1 MLDLMEL
8 TTLTI
13 ISLGEMTY
21 KDYFVLQTGEFKLH
35 NKKQSDKIISL
46 SVGAYSD
53 SVLGQDVYLFNDDGP
68 VYGPNGEW
76 ELDPDD
82 NRCDS
87 YYHGRPVFATCKNNC
102 PGGEFTVV
110 SSELFSNN
118 YNHQQTNSM
127 FLFS

>member
-1 MLDLMEL
+1 MRL
-8 TTLTI
+8 
-13 ISLGEMTY
+13 S
-21 KDYFVLQTGEFKLH
+21 FN
-35 NKKQSDKIISL
+35 NKT
-46 SVGAYSD
+46 YSD
-53 SVLGQDVYLFNDDGP
+53 SILSCSVGFYFGQLVYEFNDDGP

-102 PGGEFTVV
+102 PGGELTVV

-118 YNHQQTNSM
+118 YKHQQTNSL
-127 FLFS
+127 FLVS